1 VFPHF
6 VDGGGWSSQIML
18 INPGN
23 SATSGTLR
31 FADPA
36 GQPISS
42 LEYSIPPRG
51 AQHFVTPGAGE
62 AVRMGTVAIVPSPNM
77 PRPSGLLIF
86 SDTKS
91 DIRVTEAGVPVS
103 AVGTAFRVYVE
114 ASDATQSGIAIMN
127 TTANPA
133 NVRIELMDLNG
144 ASLAATTIAVR
155 ANAQLAAFLTEIPG
169 LQNLSLPIQGLLRIT
184 SASAIAVIGLRG
196 RTNERGDFLITTTP
210 PVAEDGSSS
219 PELFFPHFV
228 DAGGFT
234 TQFILFSNGSNGPL
248 GGTIRFLSQSG
259 QPLDVKVR

>member
-1 VFPHF
+1 WLQTERSDLIWTTVRVVDPATLAGPAIPAVFPHF

-77 PRPSGLLIF
+77 PRPSGVLIF

-91 DIRVTEAGVPVS
+91 GIRFNAAGLLVS
-103 AVGTAFRVYVE
+103 TVRSVVRVY
-114 ASDATQSGIAIMN
+114 A
-127 TTANPA
+127 
-133 NVRIELMDLNG
+133 
-144 ASLAATTIAVR
+144 
-155 ANAQLAAFLTEIPG
+155 
-169 LQNLSLPIQGLLRIT
+169 
-184 SASAIAVIGLRG
+184 
-196 RTNERGDFLITTTP
+196 
-210 PVAEDGSSS
+210 
-219 PELFFPHFV
+219 
-228 DAGGFT
+228 
-234 TQFILFSNGSNGPL
+234 
-248 GGTIRFLSQSG
+248 
-259 QPLDVKVR
+259 